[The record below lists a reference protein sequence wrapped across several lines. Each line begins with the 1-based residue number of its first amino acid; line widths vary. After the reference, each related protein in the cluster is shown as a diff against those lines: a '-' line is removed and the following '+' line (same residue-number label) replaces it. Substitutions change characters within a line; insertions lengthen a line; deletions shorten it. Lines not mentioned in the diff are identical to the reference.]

1 MHLCID
7 RRSLQFRTDLRS
19 PKMIDPSTAP
29 TTSSNGDA
37 DLEMEEAV
45 EFRYLN
51 VMNLITA
58 SSSRR
63 EVLKSMLNTISVL
76 RKDFQKAT
84 TRNWQQPYT
93 NDGDQCRRWITTG
106 RLVRISNVYINTASV
121 LHSPSVYPTTNKM
134 RVT

>member
-19 PKMIDPSTAP
+19 PKMIDPATAP
-29 TTSSNGDA
+29 TTSSNDDA
-37 DLEMEEAV
+37 NLEMEDAG

-51 VMNLITA
+51 VMNSIAA

-84 TRNWQQPYT
+84 TCNNLIQT
-93 NDGDQCRRWITTG
+93 TAISADDG
-106 RLVRISNVYINTASV
+106 
-121 LHSPSVYPTTNKM
+121 
-134 RVT
+134 